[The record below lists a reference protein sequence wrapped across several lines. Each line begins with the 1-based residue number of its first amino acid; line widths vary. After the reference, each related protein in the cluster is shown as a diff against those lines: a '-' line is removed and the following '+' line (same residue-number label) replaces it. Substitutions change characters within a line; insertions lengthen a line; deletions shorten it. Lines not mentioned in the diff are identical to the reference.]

1 MAGTAKTHLARA
13 AVLAATLIWGT
24 SFVVMKNTLDGVP
37 PFFLLAFRFLVAG
50 SLLGLLFVRRML
62 RASKGDVMRGALTGL
77 FLFAAYAFQTVG
89 LQHTTPGKN
98 AFLTSIYCILVPFL
112 AWAVH
117 RLRPDRY
124 NLTAAFL
131 CMIGVGLVS
140 LDGSF
145 SMGIGDILTLIC
157 GFFFS
162 VHLLA
167 VSSFSHKTDVFVLT
181 TMQFVTSGVCS
192 LLFALLTNEVLVMP
206 RAEDWF
212 GLIYLALFATT
223 AALLLQN
230 IGQKDLSA
238 SGVAI
243 LLSLESVFGVLC
255 SVIVYGERPTLR
267 MYLGFAGIFM
277 AVILSETKLSFIKRD
292 KKQP

>member
-1 MAGTAKTHLARA
+1 MTSTAKTHFARL

-50 SLLGLLFVRRML
+50 LILGVIFIGRML
-62 RASKGDVMRGALTGL
+62 RATKADWLRGMLTGL
-77 FLFAAYAFQTVG
+77 FLFAAYAFQTIG

-98 AFLTSIYCILVPFL
+98 AFLTSVYCILVPFL
-112 AWAVH
+112 SWAVH
-117 RLRPDRY
+117 RVRPDQY
-124 NLTAAFL
+124 NLSAAFL

-140 LDGSF
+140 LDGSLA
-145 SMGIGDILTLIC
+145 MGIGDVLTLIC

-167 VSSFSHKTDVFVLT
+167 VASFSNRTDVFVLT
-181 TMQFVTSGVCS
+181 TLQFLTSGVCS
-192 LLFALLTNEVLVMP
+192 LLFALITNEAVVTP

-212 GLIYLALFATT
+212 GLVYLALFATT

-230 IGQKDLSA
+230 IGQKYLSA

-255 SVIVYGERPTLR
+255 SVMVYGERPTLR
-267 MYLGFAGIFM
+267 MCIGFAGIFA
-277 AVILSETKLSFIKRD
+277 AVILSETKLSFLKRR
-292 KKQP
+292 